1 MAHEFMRKFELWR
14 VATRSCPSTWCTC
27 YCKSSFSFLNTSGV
41 SRFLER
47 FQGLGNWWSQNGVQ
61 MDCSEFC
68 DHKKRLCWPKSMT
81 LTNFKQRY
89 EKYRIFV
96 GGLKSSPHIQV
107 PNCCQSIV
115 SWSTL
120 IVSLSLNPI
129 HPILSAA
136 NPEISSWK
144 ITKPFDTIRLFQSF

>member
-1 MAHEFMRKFELWR
+1 MAHEFMCKFELWR

-27 YCKSSFSFLNTSGV
+27 YCKSSFSFLKTSGV

-47 FQGLGNWWSQNGVQ
+47 FQWLGNWWSQNGVQ

-68 DHKKRLCWPKSMT
+68 DHKKRLCWPNSMT

-96 GGLKSSPHIQV
+96 GGLSLYLESSS
-107 PNCCQSIV
+107 NR
-115 SWSTL
+115 L
-120 IVSLSLNPI
+120 
-129 HPILSAA
+129 PILRCQIVANLSIPSIPASQQPTLKSAA
-136 NPEISSWK
+136 GKLPNPSIPSGC
-144 ITKPFDTIRLFQSF
+144 FNHF